1 MNLFN
6 KTVKESFN
14 IPSNNGDICKQIE
27 YEYVHDVYTQLAGH
41 CLRVCKNAPKSSTKS
56 GRVPQWS
63 VVKKF
68 LKELPDG
75 CVILDVGCGQAKYEL
90 ENGYIIGFDCC
101 CDVLI
106 KTEKR
111 NNVDVLVADTLNI
124 PIKKK
129 SIDAALCVSVIHHF
143 TTFERRKE
151 ALMSISK
158 CLKPNSLLFINAWAY
173 EQPNGKFP
181 SVDVLVP
188 WNLHEI
194 KKPFFKFNNESTREE
209 RIIKSSIPINLPS
222 ENTISS
228 WFSNKISK
236 ILPTQVSGFIKLN
249 GAQQTPNMIDTNNK
263 IQKIPPAIP
272 KIVESIKRQS
282 TTEQLFC
289 GIKRWSPM
297 IGRKLLSLVKNV
309 EEQYADELTDQIF
322 SEAFTEILSILHE
335 VTYYRYY
342 HVFKQGELEN
352 LIDSVPGLK
361 TVDSFYDSANW
372 CCIVEKIE

>member
-6 KTVKESFN
+6 KNIKESFN
-14 IPSNNGDICKQIE
+14 KTNNDNICKQIE

-41 CLRVCKNAPKSSTKS
+41 CLRVCKNTPKSSSKN
-56 GRVPQWS
+56 GRVTQWP

-75 CVILDVGCGQAKYEL
+75 CVILDIGCGQAKYEL

-106 KTEKR
+106 KAEKR
-111 NNVDVLVADTLNI
+111 HNVDVLVADTLNI

-143 TTFERRKE
+143 TSLERRKE
-151 ALMSISK
+151 ALLSISE
-158 CLKPNSLLFINAWAY
+158 CLKPNSLLFINAWAF

-181 SVDVLVP
+181 SSDVLVP
-188 WNLHEI
+188 WNLHDI

-209 RIIKSSIPINLPS
+209 RIIKSSIPINLS
-222 ENTISS
+222 NDNSISN
-228 WFSNKISK
+228 WFSNKITK
-236 ILPTQVSGFIKLN
+236 ILPTTISNFIKFN
-249 GAQQTPNMIDTNNK
+249 DTPTKSKLVDTNNK
-263 IQKIPPAIP
+263 NDIIPPAIP
-272 KIVESIKRQS
+272 KIVESLKRQS

-297 IGRKLLSLVKNV
+297 IGRKLLSFVKNV
-309 EEQYADELTDQIF
+309 EEQYADEITDEIF
-322 SEAFTEILSILHE
+322 ADAFTEILSMLHE

-342 HVFKQGELEN
+342 HVFKKGELES
-352 LIDSVPGLK
+352 LIDSIPGLK

-372 CCIVEKIE
+372 CCIVEKIA